1 MQGNDVQELINN
13 NKVMIFSK
21 SYCPFAGRAKKLF
34 SDAQVAGK
42 IIELDQV
49 AGGDAMQNALK
60 DLSGQRTVPNIY
72 INGKHLGGCDDTVA
86 AFGNGKM
93 KEMLTAAGV
102 SHNLWSGIPNLNL
115 KKLEI

>member
-1 MQGNDVQELINN
+1 MGCGASQEEMIHEVKELINN

-21 SYCPFAGRAKKLF
+21 SYCPYAARAKKLF

-42 IIELDQV
+42 IVELDQV
-49 AGGDAMQNALK
+49 SGGDAMHSALK
-60 DLSGQRTVPNIY
+60 DISRQRTVPNIY

-86 AFGNGKM
+86 AFRNGKM

-102 SHNLWSGIPNLNL
+102 SHNL
-115 KKLEI
+115 